1 MENETKPDST
11 AIDFDSTLCKLP
23 IHHLPAILNFLADA
37 DYALSES
44 SEILPAE
51 SCFGR
56 GAILGFLAQSADQL
70 VDHVQKV
77 EWVVGDLHQTINAGE
92 AKGEKYTELHGHYQR
107 LIELPEDVEPTQLIE
122 LKMTISRLEQALS
135 LSATAALAEFKVANV
150 TEK

>member
-1 MENETKPDST
+1 MENETKPVST
-11 AIDFDSTLCKLP
+11 AIVFDSTLCKLP
-23 IHHLPAILNFLADA
+23 IHHLPSILNFLAEA

-44 SEILPAE
+44 SEILPVE

-56 GAILGFLAQSADQL
+56 GAILGFLAQAAEQL

-92 AKGEKYTELHGHYQR
+92 AKRVQYAELHGHYQR
-107 LIELPEDVEPTQLIE
+107 LIELPDDVEPAQLTE

-135 LSATAALAEFKVANV
+135 LSATAALAEFKVVNV
-150 TEK
+150 AEK